1 MKINICGD
9 FTTMGAGL
17 EAVRR
22 GTALAQ
28 EIVAFFKSTDLNII
42 NFESPVV
49 MDKSAAISKSG
60 PNIATTAE
68 AVEYLRR
75 CHIHLVTLA
84 NNHFYDYGRHGVS
97 ETIQTLKAYGID
109 YVGGGETTAELS
121 RIYYAEEDGIRVA
134 ILNYCESEFSVVEG
148 VGSNPLNP
156 IQVFKDLQAAKE
168 KSDYRIV
175 ICHGGHEG
183 YQLPSPRMKEWY
195 RFFVDSGANIVCN
208 HHQHCFSG
216 SETYHGG
223 TIFYGLGNFFF
234 DDYRPK
240 RNRSTLWNYG
250 YIVSLDMNSQG
261 IQSRAIPYKQ
271 CLDSKETT
279 LLHRQEAALFEKEME
294 TLSAIIADEKILS
307 EEFDKW
313 CASQQG
319 NVITCF
325 SPYSNR
331 ILNALCRRN
340 LLPNFI
346 TRKKRLVLYNAIRCE
361 AHRDVAINVLRI
373 NK

>member
-17 EAVRR
+17 EAVRS

-28 EIVAFFKSTDLNII
+28 EIVDFFKSADLNVV

-49 MDKSAAISKSG
+49 TDKSTAISKSG

-68 AVEYLRR
+68 TVEYLRR
-75 CHIHLVTLA
+75 CYVDLVTLA

-97 ETIQTLKAYGID
+97 ETIKMLKTNGVD
-109 YVGGGETTAELS
+109 YVGGGQTTDELS
-121 RIYYAEEDGIRVA
+121 RIYYAEKDGVCVA
-134 ILNYCESEFSVVEG
+134 ILNYCESEFSVIEG
-148 VGSNPLNP
+148 IGSNPLNP
-156 IQVFKDLQAAKE
+156 IQVYKDLQTAKE

-223 TIFYGLGNFFF
+223 TIYYGLGNFFF
-234 DDYRPK
+234 DDHRPK
-240 RNRSTLWNYG
+240 RNRSSQWNYG
-250 YIVSLDMNSQG
+250 YIVFLDINSQG
-261 IQSRAIPYKQ
+261 IQSQAIPYKQ
-271 CLDSKETT
+271 CLDSKVTT
-279 LLHRQEAALFEKEME
+279 LLYRQEAVLFEKEME
-294 TLSAIIADEKILS
+294 ALSAIIADDKRLS

-313 CASQQG
+313 CSIQRS

-340 LLPNFI
+340 LLPDFI
-346 TRKKRLVLYNAIRCE
+346 TRNKRLVLYNTIRCE
-361 AHRDVAINVLRI
+361 AHRDVAINIL
-373 NK
+373 KTK

>member
-17 EAVRR
+17 EAVRK
-22 GTALAQ
+22 GTAITQ
-28 EIVAFFKSTDLNII
+28 EIVDFFKLTDLNVV
-42 NFESPVV
+42 NFESPVIT
-49 MDKSAAISKSG
+49 DKSMAISKSG

-68 AVEYLRR
+68 TVEYLRR
-75 CHIHLVTLA
+75 CHVHLVTLA

-97 ETIQTLKAYGID
+97 ETIKMLNANGID
-109 YVGGGETTAELS
+109 YVGGGQTTDELS
-121 RIYYAEEDGIRVA
+121 RIYYAEKDGVRVA

-208 HHQHCFSG
+208 HHKHCFSG
-216 SETYHGG
+216 YEIYHGG

-234 DDYRPK
+234 DDHRSK
-240 RNRSTLWNYG
+240 RNRSVLWNYG
-250 YIVSLDMNSQG
+250 YIVSLNINSQG

-271 CLDSKETT
+271 CLGNKTTT
-279 LLHRQEAALFEKEME
+279 LLHAEQEMASFEKDME
-294 TLSAIIADEKILS
+294 VLSTIIADDKRLS

-313 CASQQG
+313 CASQRG
-319 NVITCF
+319 NMITCF

-340 LLPNFI
+340 LLPDFI
-346 TRKKRLVLYNAIRCE
+346 TRDKQLVLYNTIRCE
-361 AHRDVAINVLRI
+361 AHRDVAINIL
-373 NK
+373 KTK

>member
-1 MKINICGD
+1 MNICGD

-17 EAVRR
+17 EAVQR

-28 EIVAFFKSTDLNII
+28 EIVAFFKSTDLNIV

-49 MDKSAAISKSG
+49 TDKSTAISKSG

-75 CHIHLVTLA
+75 CHIHLATLA

-97 ETIQTLKAYGID
+97 ETIQTLKANGID
-109 YVGGGETTAELS
+109 YVGGGETTTELS
-121 RIYYAEEDGIRVA
+121 QIYYAEEDGIRVA

-156 IQVFKDLQAAKE
+156 IQVFKDLQVAKE

-234 DDYRPK
+234 DDHRPK

-250 YIVSLDMNSQG
+250 YIVSLDMNSQS
-261 IQSRAIPYKQ
+261 IQSRVIPYKQ
-271 CLDSKETT
+271 CLDRKETT
-279 LLHRQEAALFEKEME
+279 LLHRQEAACFEKEME
-294 TLSAIIADEKILS
+294 ALSAIIADDKRLS

-313 CASQQG
+313 CASQRG

-331 ILNALCRRN
+331 ILNALCRRS

-361 AHRDVAINVLRI
+361 AHRDVAINILRI
-373 NK
+373 K

>member
-17 EAVRR
+17 EAVRS

-28 EIVAFFKSTDLNII
+28 EIVDFFKSADLNVV

-49 MDKSAAISKSG
+49 TDKSTAISKSG

-68 AVEYLRR
+68 TVEYLRR
-75 CHIHLVTLA
+75 CHVDLVTLA

-97 ETIQTLKAYGID
+97 ETIKTLKTNGVD
-109 YVGGGETTAELS
+109 YVGGGQTTDELS
-121 RIYYAEEDGIRVA
+121 RIYYAEKDGVCVA
-134 ILNYCESEFSVVEG
+134 ILNYCESEFSVIEG
-148 VGSNPLNP
+148 IGSNPLNP
-156 IQVFKDLQAAKE
+156 IQVYKDLQTAKE

-223 TIFYGLGNFFF
+223 TIYYGLGNFFF
-234 DDYRPK
+234 DDHRPK
-240 RNRSTLWNYG
+240 RNRSSQWNYG
-250 YIVSLDMNSQG
+250 YIVFLDINSQG
-261 IQSRAIPYKQ
+261 IQSQVIPYKQ
-271 CLDSKETT
+271 CLGSKVTT
-279 LLHRQEAALFEKEME
+279 LLYRQEAVSFEKEME
-294 TLSAIIADEKILS
+294 ALSAIIADDKRLS

-313 CASQQG
+313 CSIQRS

-340 LLPNFI
+340 LLPDFI
-346 TRKKRLVLYNAIRCE
+346 TRNKRLVLYNTIRCE
-361 AHRDVAINVLRI
+361 AHRDVAINIL
-373 NK
+373 KTK